1 MSEFKIET
9 MTRSQLDF
17 AVELAAKEGWNPGLH
32 DADPFYKADP
42 NGYLMGYLDGAPI
55 GCISAVSYENEF
67 GFMGFYI
74 LLPEFRGK
82 GYGIQLWNAAI
93 ERLDGFNVGLDG
105 VIEQQENYKKSGFK
119 FAYSNIRYEWINA
132 AKSFD
137 DKNIVETSSVP
148 FEKINS
154 YDRKIFPANRTP
166 FLHNWIKIPESFSFT
181 YLNDDYI
188 EGYGVIRK
196 CRVGYK
202 IGPLFAENS
211 GIAENIFLKLC
222 SSVDQKA
229 QIYLDVPEVNDA
241 GMKIASKY
249 SMQKVF
255 GTARMYNLN
264 IPDLPVDKIFG
275 VTTFELG

>member
-1 MSEFKIET
+1 MSDFKIEP

-42 NGYLMGYLDGAPI
+42 NGYLMGYLDGAHI

-181 YLNDDYI
+181 YLNDDHI

>member
-1 MSEFKIET
+1 MSDFKIEP